1 MSKNPDLMNPRFLD
15 EVGWFLYHEKYRRE
29 QYGGSYDEE
38 RLTNSRLILEEVLKF
53 CKKDLSWLYD
63 KTVVSIGGGCT
74 CELATWPASVKIA
87 IDPLLN
93 IYKRLQMLIADSA
106 GKSSTI
112 YLSLNAEDIPLL
124 DQSVDLVL
132 CRNALDH
139 VIHPEQ
145 VLTEIARILK
155 EHGHF
160 FLDVDIGGSPTPDE
174 PSVFSVESL
183 AALLRDRFEILN
195 ETDNNPPHS
204 GSRDFSVR
212 ILARKKYYPNPFINK
227 EKVLQSYLARM
238 ERKA

>member
-1 MSKNPDLMNPRFLD
+1 MSKNPDLMNPRYLD

-29 QYGGSYDEE
+29 QYGGSYEEE

-53 CKKDLSWLYD
+53 CGNDLSWLHD

-74 CELATWPASVKIA
+74 CELAAWPAKIKMS
-87 IDPLLN
+87 IDPLIN
-93 IYKRLQMLIADSA
+93 IYNKLEMLVKDVDNTNQ
-106 GKSSTI
+106 TI
-112 YLSLNAEDIPLL
+112 YLSLSAEDIPFL
-124 DQSVDLVL
+124 DSSVDLVL

-139 VIHPEQ
+139 MIHPQ
-145 VLTEIARILK
+145 NALTEIARILK
-155 EHGHF
+155 EDGKF

-183 AALLRDRFEILN
+183 AALLRDRFEILT

-212 ILARKKYYPNPFINK
+212 ILARKKYYPNPFVNK